1 MHQVLQAGHHIK
13 VNRGLY
19 HHHGIYMGGGW
30 VAELAKPAEGGVTR
44 MVSLATF
51 TRGAGLQI
59 VDHANGLPL
68 HAVIE
73 NVRRAPHWRRYDLLD
88 WNCEHFATWCST
100 HVVESEQ
107 VRSLVQGVAISL
119 LVALIASAAAA

>member
-1 MHQVLQAGHHIK
+1 
-13 VNRGLY
+13 
-19 HHHGIYMGGGW
+19 
-30 VAELAKPAEGGVTR
+30 